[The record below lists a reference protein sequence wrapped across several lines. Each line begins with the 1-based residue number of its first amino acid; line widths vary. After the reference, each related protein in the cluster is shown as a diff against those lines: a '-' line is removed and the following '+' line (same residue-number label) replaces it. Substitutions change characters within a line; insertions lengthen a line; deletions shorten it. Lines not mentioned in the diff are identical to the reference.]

1 MEFSFYL
8 DIALRL
14 LFIGIIISR
23 NKSSSPVRLGWVIV
37 VLLIPIIGMILYL
50 IFGEIWRGRGRL
62 ARHREIIDRVQSK
75 MDLTSETIKSIAA
88 PVSNTYSRVTS
99 FDLPGVFPLRQG
111 NCLQLY
117 SEPKEIIEK
126 IVQDIDHAQLSCH
139 LLFYIW
145 LDDDSGKLVANGLIR
160 AQQRGV
166 NCRILVDSMG
176 SAQFLGSKL
185 KDKMLEH
192 GIEVLTSFPLSGL
205 DIRIDHRNHRKLIV
219 IDGKIGW
226 TGSRNIADAEFSIKP
241 DFAPWVDVMARI
253 YGPSV
258 YDLQTV
264 FIEDWLL
271 EQDVPIHTLLT
282 LKPSASSHNSEVQV
296 FASGPTIDFRI
307 LRQIAIVTLFS
318 AKRELI
324 ITTPYFVPD
333 EASITAYCGLAR
345 SNVRTILIVPKRN
358 DSRMVAAASRSF
370 YHDLLDAG
378 VEIYEYRLGLLHS
391 KTITIDGELSL
402 LDTANF
408 DRRSFE
414 LNYEISFATTDKK
427 FTSQLRALQMQYIL
441 DSDRIDKDQWAKRSA
456 YVQFLENTA
465 RLFAPIL

>member
-1 MEFSFYL
+1 MEISFYL

-14 LFIGIIISR
+14 LFTGIIISR

-62 ARHREIIDRVQSK
+62 ARHREIIDHVRSEL
-75 MDLTSETIKSIAA
+75 DLASEATINTAA
-88 PVSNTYSRVTS
+88 PVSSTYSKVTS

-111 NCLQLY
+111 NGLQLF
-117 SEPKEIIEK
+117 SDPKETIQK
-126 IVQDIDHAQLSCH
+126 IVQDIDQAQLSCH

-166 NCRILVDSMG
+166 KCRILVDSMG

-185 KDKMLEH
+185 KDKMLDH

-219 IDGKIGW
+219 IDGMIGW

-253 YGPSV
+253 KGPSV

-271 EQDVPIHTLLT
+271 EQDVPIHALLT
-282 LKPSASSHNSEVQV
+282 PKPSVSSHNSEVQV

-358 DSRMVAAASRSF
+358 DSRLVAAASRSF

-441 DSDRIDKDQWAKRSA
+441 DSDRIDKDQWAKRST